1 MSSMSGDPSSRLT
14 LRLLRICVLS
24 ALPWLLLP
32 CGLPL
37 AGAVVDPPSTHVV
50 TGTLAMIDLSTGKGM
65 IKTDL
70 GKPIFFQISRSDQF
84 SHLSIGNMVTI
95 QLDDEG
101 RAVKVI
107 EALPSELSQPPQP
120 PAR

>member
-1 MSSMSGDPSSRLT
+1 
-14 LRLLRICVLS
+14 
-24 ALPWLLLP
+24 
-32 CGLPL
+32 
-37 AGAVVDPPSTHVV
+37 VVDPPSTHVV

-84 SHLSIGNMVTI
+84 SHLSIGNLVTI

-107 EALPSELSQPPQP
+107 EAIPSELSEPPQP